1 MQYSLGLVQASRP
14 VWRIEEWRRGNQG
27 PQAGMIRGQ
36 LKAVGP
42 GSEALPQRRHRAVSR
57 RAERN
62 PTGSND
68 YPLWEIWAKRYQP
81 ASDAEAAAH
90 GSIHQEAMAADA
102 ERAVVSWNKKRPGV

>member
-36 LKAVGP
+36 LKAEGP
-42 GSEALPQRRHRAVSR
+42 GSEALPPRRHQAVSR

-62 PTGSND
+62 PAGSDN
-68 YPLWEIWAKRYQP
+68 YPLWELWAKRHYP
-81 ASDAEAAAH
+81 ASDAEAATQTGNQQKAT
-90 GSIHQEAMAADA
+90 AADA
-102 ERAVVSWNKKRPGV
+102 ERAVVSWNRKRPGA